1 MLRTRLFSFLKV
13 HWVDVKNTN
22 QSKKKDTYI
31 FSVDLKVFEKLVSL
45 VNQSSFMTA
54 LAILVYLYKS
64 HFLQDLIEKHVV
76 DFISS

>member
-45 VNQSSFMTA
+45 MNQSSFMTA

-64 HFLQDLIEKHVV
+64 
-76 DFISS
+76 